1 MVITE
6 SYSFDKY
13 MVQEHGILY
22 IGVLTEKNIHLFW
35 RLQALCTPRVERTLL
50 KAEG

>member
-13 MVQEHGILY
+13 MVQEHGKLY
-22 IGVLTEKNIHLFW
+22 IGVKNKFILKTSSTVSIY
-35 RLQALCTPRVERTLL
+35 TPRVKRTLL